1 MYEYNANIDTVVD
14 GDTVDIS
21 IDLGFDVWT
30 KQRIRLAGIDA
41 AEHTFPFG
49 KATSDFVRAALEGK
63 TVRIQI
69 TKPDKYGRYLG
80 TIFMGSTVSI
90 NDQLLRNNIVK
101 AYNGDSKTGLWHDD
115 ELAKT
120 SIPANIKLV

>member
-1 MYEYNANIDTVVD
+1 MYEYNANIDKVVD

-21 IDLGFDVWT
+21 IDLGFGVWT

-41 AEHTFPFG
+41 AEHNFPFG
-49 KATSDFVRAALEGK
+49 RAVAELVRETLEGK

-80 TIFMGSTVSI
+80 TVFLSSNVSI
-90 NDQLLRNNIVK
+90 NDQLIRNNLVK
-101 AYNGDSKTGLWHDD
+101 AYGGESKADLWKEDQLNVS
-115 ELAKT
+115 EVSNK
-120 SIPANIKLV
+120 IKLV